1 MDSVRGYHLQLRVM
15 SLNPIAIVMGVEFNF
30 QGLPLP
36 SVILYICMGLMRC
49 WAKLPNHKC
58 PQTISTH

>member
-1 MDSVRGYHLQLRVM
+1 MDHVRGYHLQLRVM

-30 QGLPLP
+30 HGPP
-36 SVILYICMGLMRC
+36 WPVILHVRKVLMRC

>member
-1 MDSVRGYHLQLRVM
+1 MDPVRGYHLQLRVM

-36 SVILYICMGLMRC
+36 VILHICMGLMRC